1 MDAASVYHPR
11 NPELSPLW
19 KLLNNHYDSF
29 EQDYEEKF
37 ERKYGFFRPVVRE
50 VVREYLSCGD
60 LKDGF
65 ARVRCPDC
73 KHEYLLAFSCK
84 GRWFCPSCHCK
95 KAIQFGELLKENIL
109 YPVPHRQYVFTIP
122 IMLRIYFKHD
132 RKLLTK
138 LCHCAYESLLIFLR
152 NKLRLQHG
160 VPGVVMA
167 IHTFGDYPDKFH
179 PHLHAIVTDGL
190 FVKNR
195 TFYVMPKTRLKT
207 LENIFCA
214 KVFQMLRQEG
224 KITDAIIN
232 NLMNWRHSGFS
243 IHNGIRLA
251 RDNKKGRENLG
262 QYIIRNTFSVE
273 KIKYIEKTSTVIYHS
288 KMNHGKNKNF
298 EVYKAEEFIAAITQH
313 IPEKSFQMVRFYGW
327 YSNKKRGM
335 RLKQGIHRPGDESLT
350 GPNKNVKTIDVSEY
364 QPKKIP
370 SKTWREC
377 IKKIWESDPLLCPH
391 CKGEMKIISFITDPP
406 VVRHILEYVGL
417 WEQRPSRDPPE
428 KEFLPDIVY
437 EPFDDGWPGYE
448 EVCISI
454 N

>member
-1 MDAASVYHPR
+1 VVFHELFGVGPRGKGDQLPAHGPVYVASHHEKGLAGIDQR
-11 NPELSPLW
+11 NGVIVRD
-19 KLLNNHYDSF
+19 KYRANHI
-29 EQDYEEKF
+29 
-37 ERKYGFFRPVVRE
+37 GRPVGMVNLDVEKILEKVLGPVEKHGHPVLVADFGHPVRI
-50 VVREYLSCGD
+50 LG
-60 LKDGF
+60 
-65 ARVRCPDC
+65 
-73 KHEYLLAFSCK
+73 HEHAAHRALV
-84 GRWFCPSCHCK
+84 
-95 KAIQFGELLKENIL
+95 FGAGM
-109 YPVPHRQYVFTIP
+109 HRQKP
-122 IMLRIYFKHD
+122 
-132 RKLLTK
+132 
-138 LCHCAYESLLIFLR
+138 
-152 NKLRLQHG
+152 
-160 VPGVVMA
+160 
-167 IHTFGDYPDKFH
+167 
-179 PHLHAIVTDGL
+179 
-190 FVKNR
+190 
-195 TFYVMPKTRLKT
+195 FYVMPKTRLKT
-207 LENIFCA
+207 LENIFRA

-243 IHNGIRLA
+243 IHNGIRVA

-313 IPEKSFQMVRFYGW
+313 IPEKSFQMVRYYGW

-377 IKKIWESDPLLCPH
+377 IKKIWEADPLLCPN
-391 CKGEMKIISFITDPP
+391 CGGEMKIISFITDPP

-448 EVCISI
+448 EVCI
-454 N
+454 